1 MFQIFKVLKS
11 ELFYSVL
18 FCHQLYQ
25 HQQSRLGRT
34 CNYLLS
40 IAFETKTFNLASLAI
55 PNCNPHCSYRFLNA
69 ASTRTCYS
77 RSRYRTIGS
86 KIFSH
91 NNTPL
96 SKSVFFRT
104 NSAARCPRAQRPP
117 ALSGPDVRRPAA
129 LRSGPGASGSESPS
143 ASDTAHTGLPA

>member
-40 IAFETKTFNLASLAI
+40 IAFETKTFSLASLAI
-55 PNCNPHCSYRFLNA
+55 PNCNPHRTYRFLNA

-77 RSRYRTIGS
+77 RSRYRTIGRQQS
-86 KIFSH
+86 
-91 NNTPL
+91 L
-96 SKSVFFRT
+96 Y
-104 NSAARCPRAQRPP
+104 PRYHLQ
-117 ALSGPDVRRPAA
+117 D
-129 LRSGPGASGSESPS
+129 
-143 ASDTAHTGLPA
+143 GLPTHSAKPDNVSDDTFKTRIFTSLEYATTLPLK

>member
-55 PNCNPHCSYRFLNA
+55 PNCNPYCSYRFLNA

-77 RSRYRTIGS
+77 RSRYRTIGRQQS
-86 KIFSH
+86 LYSRHHLQDYPESWNASYSSDRYQTRIAG
-91 NNTPL
+91 
-96 SKSVFFRT
+96 KSTFPSSVPPIV
-104 NSAARCPRAQRPP
+104 NLPRK
-117 ALSGPDVRRPAA
+117 
-129 LRSGPGASGSESPS
+129 
-143 ASDTAHTGLPA
+143 

>member
-40 IAFETKTFNLASLAI
+40 IAFETKKFSLASLASF
-55 PNCNPHCSYRFLNA
+55 PKGGA
-69 ASTRTCYS
+69 
-77 RSRYRTIGS
+77 
-86 KIFSH
+86 FS
-91 NNTPL
+91 
-96 SKSVFFRT
+96 
-104 NSAARCPRAQRPP
+104 
-117 ALSGPDVRRPAA
+117 
-129 LRSGPGASGSESPS
+129 
-143 ASDTAHTGLPA
+143 SDTILLKTSPFGRGGRAPARTERVPGYSLLCTAAAPPMISVISWVMEP

>member
-40 IAFETKTFNLASLAI
+40 IAFETKTFSLASLASSPEGRALGI
-55 PNCNPHCSYRFLNA
+55 KMKFANIA
-69 ASTRTCYS
+69 KASHFGGGG
-77 RSRYRTIGS
+77 I
-86 KIFSH
+86 
-91 NNTPL
+91 
-96 SKSVFFRT
+96 
-104 NSAARCPRAQRPP
+104 A
-117 ALSGPDVRRPAA
+117 
-129 LRSGPGASGSESPS
+129 
-143 ASDTAHTGLPA
+143 

>member
-34 CNYLLS
+34 RNYLLS

-55 PNCNPHCSYRFLNA
+55 PNCNPHRTYRFLNA

-77 RSRYRTIGS
+77 RSRYRTIGRQQS
-86 KIFSH
+86 LYPDTICKTVSLLTAPKPDNVSDDTFK
-91 NNTPL
+91 TR
-96 SKSVFFRT
+96 VFT
-104 NSAARCPRAQRPP
+104 S
-117 ALSGPDVRRPAA
+117 L
-129 LRSGPGASGSESPS
+129 E
-143 ASDTAHTGLPA
+143 

>member
-40 IAFETKTFNLASLAI
+40 IAFETKTFNLASYRTAIHTVPTGFSTLPPPGPAI
-55 PNCNPHCSYRFLNA
+55 PEVAIAQSEDNNLCTPDTICKTVSLLTAPKPDNISDDTFK
-69 ASTRTCYS
+69 TR
-77 RSRYRTIGS
+77 
-86 KIFSH
+86 
-91 NNTPL
+91 
-96 SKSVFFRT
+96 VFT
-104 NSAARCPRAQRPP
+104 S
-117 ALSGPDVRRPAA
+117 L
-129 LRSGPGASGSESPS
+129 E
-143 ASDTAHTGLPA
+143 